1 MCLECKRLHESNVS
15 AYSVAQ
21 NCNLF
26 GSCFMFLTASLIV
39 FVIYFANVALGAF
52 AASAFLGDV
61 GEMLVLFAASILFVV
76 AILQKE
82 ADRNK
87 KNGS

>member
-1 MCLECKRLHESNVS
+1 
-15 AYSVAQ
+15 
-21 NCNLF
+21 
-26 GSCFMFLTASLIV
+26 MFLVASLIV
-39 FVIYFANVALGAF
+39 FVVYFANVALGAY
-52 AASAFLGDV
+52 ASSAFLGDV

-82 ADRNK
+82 ADRNN